1 MKKLLTYLVLPLLL
15 MASSCHFKKK
25 TSWNVTL
32 RSEDKIPYGS
42 YIAYHSLSY
51 YFPAARIEALSKGFR
66 YESIEGNMVYHNNDS
81 AAILVL
87 NGLSFYATDNEVDN
101 LLHFVRQGNELF
113 LICNTLDAKLANR
126 LGCERM
132 DGDSDEE
139 LPVSDFNPGKR
150 NIAALK
156 MISDTNK
163 TYGMNGRSLQGYFTL
178 SETTDTMQSQ
188 TVGITGAD
196 TAVDYIE
203 RNPVTVNSDEPE
215 DAAKPDILS
224 RGPKG
229 PNLIRYRIGS
239 GHITLLATPLA
250 LSNYFLLQKDNR
262 HYADQI
268 WHTFPANIS
277 SIYWND
283 YFKRRI
289 KPASFWALFDH
300 PATGAALAI
309 ALITLLL
316 YVLFEAKRRQAI
328 IPVVP
333 KLENSSVSFVETV
346 GRLYYN
352 KGNHRNL
359 AEKMVQHYLEWVRTH
374 YYLNTNQINEIFIQ
388 QLTIK
393 SGLPEMVVRE
403 MVRLVHEVR
412 IDNVAI
418 DEAYL
423 YHLHNTIQQFYKN
436 ND

>member
-1 MKKLLTYLVLPLLL
+1 
-15 MASSCHFKKK
+15 MASGCNFKKK

-32 RSEDKIPYGS
+32 RKEDKIPYGS
-42 YIAYHSLSY
+42 YIAYNSLPY
-51 YFPAARIEALSKGFR
+51 YFPSARIEAVSNAFR
-66 YESIEGNMVYHNNDS
+66 YENIDGKMVYHDDS
-81 AAILVL
+81 AAMVVL

-101 LLHFVRQGNELF
+101 LIHFAREGNELF
-113 LICNTLDAKLANR
+113 LICSTLDSKLAER
-126 LGCERM
+126 LGCEKD
-132 DGDSDEE
+132 DGESDEE
-139 LPVSDFNPGKR
+139 MPLSPFNPGKK

-156 MISDTNK
+156 MMGDTNK
-163 TYGMNGRSLQGYFTL
+163 TYGMNGRSLQGFFVLPQEDTSHSNT
-178 SETTDTMQSQ
+178 SE
-188 TVGITGAD
+188 ITGAD

-203 RNPVTVNSDEPE
+203 RNPVVVNSDESD
-215 DAAKPDILS
+215 DATKPDILS

-229 PNLIRYRIGS
+229 PNLIRYRIGR
-239 GHITLLATPLA
+239 GHITLLGTPLA

-262 HYADQI
+262 IYADQI
-268 WHTFPANIS
+268 WHSFPANIS
-277 SIYWND
+277 TIYWND

-289 KPASFWALFDH
+289 QPASFWALFDH
-300 PATGAALAI
+300 PATSAALYI

-316 YVLFEAKRRQAI
+316 YVLFEGKRRQAI
-328 IPVVP
+328 IPIVP
-333 KLENSSVSFVETV
+333 KLQNSSVSFVETV

-374 YYLNTNQINEIFIQ
+374 YYLNTNQVNEIFIQ

-403 MVRLVHEVR
+403 MIRLVHEVR